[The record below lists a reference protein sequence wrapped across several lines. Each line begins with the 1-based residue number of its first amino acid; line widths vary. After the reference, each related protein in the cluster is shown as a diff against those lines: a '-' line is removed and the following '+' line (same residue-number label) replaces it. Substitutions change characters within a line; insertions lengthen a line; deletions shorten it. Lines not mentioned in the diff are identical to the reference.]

1 MSYRI
6 ILNEILYM
14 DLIKRQYSDNLVY
27 WPIAQSMKIN
37 STKTKL
43 KRITQTMSAE
53 KSNSSKVLHD
63 DPVRWRHHMKAVAE
77 KQDRGAFHALYL
89 HFSPKIKSF
98 YLQKG
103 MTRNAEELTHE
114 VFMKIWQK
122 ASSYNSGKAKVSTW
136 IFTIVRNSRIDFLRK
151 KRLDEVPE
159 DDHSEAYE
167 ESDYDEKIDFDR
179 RKQQIANIFELLS
192 EEQRNVLQKVY
203 FEGKSHQ
210 IAAQEL
216 EMTAGV
222 VKSRIRSA
230 LKILRSHMGDGEI

>member
-1 MSYRI
+1 
-6 ILNEILYM
+6 M
-14 DLIKRQYSDNLVY
+14 DLIKRQDSDNLVY
-27 WPIAQSMKIN
+27 WPVAQPIKIK

-53 KSNSSKVLHD
+53 ESNSSQVLHD

-103 MTRNAEELTHE
+103 MMSNAEELTHE

-122 ASSYNSGKAKVSTW
+122 ASSYNSDKAKVSTW

-159 DDHSEAYE
+159 DDHIEAHE

-203 FEGKSHQ
+203 FEDKSHQ

-230 LKILRSHMGDGEI
+230 LKILRSHMGDGAI